1 MLLINR
7 NYKVVL
13 RLIKIKNIIKKIAKK
28 MIKNL
33 VLY

>member
-13 RLIKIKNIIKKIAKK
+13 RLIKIKNIIKKIDKK